1 MQTLEIKQEHVRTKV
16 TVDWLLVDD
25 QVTRNFTDSVTD
37 MLYQERIVSKF
48 SKFVL
53 QPTVIR

>member
-53 QPTVIR
+53 QPTEIR

>member
-1 MQTLEIKQEHVRTKV
+1 MQTLRIKREHVHTKV
-16 TVDWLLVDD
+16 TVSWLLVDD

-37 MLYQERIVSKF
+37 VLYQERIVSKF

-53 QPTVIR
+53 QPTEIR

>member
-25 QVTRNFTDSVTD
+25 QVTCNFTDSVTD

-53 QPTVIR
+53 QPTEIR

>member
-1 MQTLEIKQEHVRTKV
+1 MQTLRIKREHVRTKV
-16 TVDWLLVDD
+16 TVSWLLVDD

-37 MLYQERIVSKF
+37 VLYQERIVSKF

-53 QPTVIR
+53 QPTEIR

>member
-16 TVDWLLVDD
+16 TLDWLLVDD

-53 QPTVIR
+53 QPTEIR